1 MENCTSDNNYLVD
14 LYTVMNMMINI
25 NNIYIIYILYVYSVY
40 MKLN

>member
-1 MENCTSDNNYLVD
+1 MENCTSDNNRLVD
-14 LYTVMNMMINI
+14 LYTVMNLMINI